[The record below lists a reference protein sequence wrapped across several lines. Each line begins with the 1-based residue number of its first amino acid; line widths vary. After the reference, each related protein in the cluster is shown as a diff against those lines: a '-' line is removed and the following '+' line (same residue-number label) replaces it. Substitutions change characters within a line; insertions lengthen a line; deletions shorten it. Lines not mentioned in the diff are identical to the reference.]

1 MYERIFQRVVFP
13 VLDRLNQTEISK
25 VLAYLGETE
34 SYSATDLRDLQDRK
48 LRALLSWTQDH
59 SDFYRDFWATAGK
72 ERRAS
77 SDYPELDGLPVVTK
91 EDLREAADH
100 FPLPAYKGKV
110 LEIRT
115 SGSTGTP
122 TQFLRSHEQESWFWA
137 TRMRIWQWAGYELG
151 EPYLALNLNK
161 RKKLSKQ
168 LQDLLFRCTY
178 LSYNA
183 ENLDSRGVM
192 DALRRSRAIHIN
204 AFGSTLHLLARYMR
218 DNDIENPGVRVLT
231 TTGDNLS
238 QEHREDIESAFG
250 VPVVDYYGAGGEGT
264 HLASQCTRADRY
276 HLHVENSV
284 VEILR
289 DGRPA
294 KPGEVGA
301 VVFTQLDNRA
311 MPLVRYD
318 LGDLA
323 TMGDGEPCPC
333 GRAHPTIR
341 AINGRACDVI
351 LTPRGG
357 ALLPQFFFIGPF
369 KMLDNLRGYQV
380 VQEELDRLVVKL
392 VADVGCDKEASEKAI
407 REYISEAAEG
417 SLKIGFE
424 WVDEIPLAG
433 LGKPRPVVSKIS
445 TSGQQESSE
454 VGS

>member
-1 MYERIFQRVVFP
+1 MYERIFQRAIFP
-13 VLDRLNQTEISK
+13 VLDRLNRTEISK
-25 VLAYLGETE
+25 VLAFLGETE
-34 SYSATDLRDLQDRK
+34 SYSTRDLRALQDRK
-48 LRALLSWTQDH
+48 LQALLAWTRDN
-59 SDFYRDFWATAGK
+59 SDFYRKFWATAGQ

-77 SDYPELDGLPVVTK
+77 SDYPALDGMPVVTK
-91 EDLREAADH
+91 EDLREAADQ
-100 FPLPAYKGKV
+100 FPLPAYRGKV

-115 SGSTGTP
+115 SGSTGSP
-122 TQFLRSHEQESWFWA
+122 TQFLRSQEQESWFWA

-161 RKKLSKQ
+161 RDKLSKR

-192 DALRRSRAIHIN
+192 RALERSRAVHIN

-218 DNDIENPGVRVLT
+218 DNGIDNPGVRVLT

-250 VPVVDYYGAGGEGT
+250 VTVVDYYGAGGEGGF
-264 HLASQCTRADRY
+264 LASQCTEADRY

-284 VEILR
+284 IEILR

-301 VVFTQLDNRA
+301 IVFTQLDNRA

-369 KMLDNLRGYQV
+369 KMTDRLRKYQV

-392 VADVGCDKEASEKAI
+392 VADPGCDKSGAEVAI
-407 REYISEAAEG
+407 RDYISEAAEG
-417 SLKIGFE
+417 SLKIEFE
-424 WVDEIPLAG
+424 WVEEIPLTG
-433 LGKPRPVVSKIS
+433 LGKPRPVISKIS
-445 TSGQQESSE
+445 AGSQTESSE
-454 VGS
+454 TGS

>member
-1 MYERIFQRVVFP
+1 MYKGIFQRAVFP
-13 VLDRLNQTEISK
+13 ILDRLNQTEISK
-25 VLAYLGETE
+25 VLAFLEESE
-34 SYSATDLRDLQDRK
+34 SYSASELRGLQDRK
-48 LRALLSWTQDH
+48 LSALLAWT
-59 SDFYRDFWATAGK
+59 SKNSEFYRDFWSRAGE

-91 EDLREAADH
+91 EDLREAASQ
-100 FPLPAYKGKV
+100 FPLPAYDGKV

-122 TQFLRSHEQESWFWA
+122 TQFLRSQEQESWFWA

-151 EPYLALNLNK
+151 QPYLALNLNQRDKWSK
-161 RKKLSKQ
+161 RM
-168 LQDLLFRCTY
+168 QDLLFRCTY

-183 ENLDSRGVM
+183 ENLDSRGVLE
-192 DALRRSRAIHIN
+192 ALKRSGAVHIN

-218 DNDIENPGVRVLT
+218 DNGIENPGVRVLT

-238 QEHREDIESAFG
+238 QEHREDIQAAFG
-250 VPVVDYYGAGGEGT
+250 VPAIDYYGAGGEGA
-264 HLASQCTRADRY
+264 HLASQCIEADRY

-294 KPGEVGA
+294 KPGEMGS

-318 LGDLA
+318 VGDLA
-323 TMGDGEPCPC
+323 TVSDGEPCPC
-333 GRAHPTIR
+333 GRAHPMIR
-341 AINGRACDVI
+341 GINGRACDVI

-357 ALLPQFFFIGPF
+357 ALLPQLFFIGPF
-369 KMLDNLRGYQV
+369 KLLDNLRGYQV
-380 VQEELDRLVVKL
+380 VQEDLDRLVVKL
-392 VADVGCDKEASEKAI
+392 VADPGCDKPGAEEAI

-417 SLKIGFE
+417 SLKIDFD
-424 WVDEIPLAG
+424 WVDEIPLTG
-433 LGKPRPVVSKIS
+433 LGKPRPVISKLS
-445 TSGQQESSE
+445 AGSQQDSSG
-454 VGS
+454 

>member
-1 MYERIFQRVVFP
+1 VYKSIFQRAVFP
-13 VLDRLNQTEISK
+13 ILDRLNQTEISK
-25 VLAYLGETE
+25 VLAFLGETE
-34 SYSATDLRDLQDRK
+34 SCSDSELRGLQDRK
-48 LRALLSWTQDH
+48 LSEILNWTREN
-59 SDFYRDFWATAGK
+59 SGFYRDFWASEGQD
-72 ERRAS
+72 RRAS

-91 EDLREAADH
+91 DDLRGAASQ
-100 FPLPAYKGKV
+100 FPLPAYVGNV

-122 TQFLRSHEQESWFWA
+122 TQFLRSQEQESWFWA

-151 EPYLALNLNK
+151 QPYLALNLNK
-161 RKKLSKQ
+161 RDKWSKRM
-168 LQDLLFRCTY
+168 QDLLFRCTY

-183 ENLDSRGVM
+183 ENLDSRGVLE
-192 DALRRSRAIHIN
+192 ALKRSGAVHIN

-218 DNDIENPGVRVLT
+218 DNGIENPGVRVLT

-238 QEHREDIESAFG
+238 RDHREDIEAAFG
-250 VPVVDYYGAGGEGT
+250 VPAIDYYGAGGEGA
-264 HLASQCTRADRY
+264 HLASQCTQADRY

-294 KPGEVGA
+294 KPGEMGS

-318 LGDLA
+318 VGDLA
-323 TMGDGEPCPC
+323 TVSDGEPCPC
-333 GRAHPTIR
+333 GRAHPTIGG
-341 AINGRACDVI
+341 INGRACDVI

-369 KMLDNLRGYQV
+369 KLLDNLRKYQV

-392 VADVGCDKEASEKAI
+392 VADPGCDKPAAENAI

-417 SLKIGFE
+417 SLKIEFD
-424 WVDEIPLAG
+424 WVEEIPLTG
-433 LGKPRPVVSKIS
+433 LGKPRPVISKLS
-445 TSGQQESSE
+445 AGSQEGSSKQ
-454 VGS
+454 GS